1 MCDCTR
7 LCCLLVDSCRGRD
20 LSVFREEQG
29 KGRKRMR
36 IIIPMAGLGTRLR
49 PHTHTKPKSLL
60 QVAGRTVL
68 DHVLDQLA
76 ALDIE
81 EVVFI
86 IGHLG
91 EQVREYVATHYH
103 FPTRYV
109 EQKELK
115 GQAHALYLAKEYLL
129 GNVFIVFVDTIFEA
143 DLSYLER
150 VSSDGVVFVKEV
162 SDPRRFGVVT
172 VEEGY
177 ITGFVEKPETPVSNL
192 AIVGLYYI
200 RNSALLLQCI
210 EAVLSGGIK
219 TKGEYYLADALQL
232 MVDRGAKLQTG
243 TVEVWAD
250 CGKPETLLA
259 ANRYLLDKWG
269 GPQGESINSVIIPPV
284 HIAPSASIEDS
295 IIGPYV
301 SVADGA
307 RVTRSIVSDAIIDE
321 GAHLNNAIVEQS
333 LVGDRAEIRGRPRRV
348 DLGDDSTL
356 DLG

>member
-1 MCDCTR
+1 
-7 LCCLLVDSCRGRD
+7 
-20 LSVFREEQG
+20 
-29 KGRKRMR
+29 MR

-49 PHTHTKPKSLL
+49 PHTHTKPKPLL
-60 QVAGRTVL
+60 QVAGKTVL
-68 DHVLDQLA
+68 DHVLDRLA
-76 ALDIE
+76 ALDLE

-91 EQVREYVATHYH
+91 EQIKEHVAAHYH
-103 FPTRYV
+103 FPARYV
-109 EQKELK
+109 EQREFL
-115 GQAHALYLAKEYLL
+115 GQAHALYLAKEYLV

-143 DLSYLER
+143 DLSYLEE
-150 VSSDGVVFVKEV
+150 VSADGVVFVKEV
-162 SDPRRFGVVT
+162 SDPKRFGVVT

-243 TVEVWAD
+243 SVEVWAD

-259 ANRYLLDKWG
+259 TNRYLLDKNG
-269 GPQGESINSVIIPPV
+269 GPRGQPINSIIIPPV
-284 HIAPSASIEDS
+284 HIASSASIEDS

-307 RVTRSIVSDAIIDE
+307 RVTRSIVSDAIIDQ

-333 LVGDRAEIRGRPRRV
+333 LVGSGAEISGRPSRV
-348 DLGDDSTL
+348 DLGDDSK
-356 DLG
+356 LGLGSA